1 MNGREDHRRQPG
13 GSAHNHPDGRRGSG
27 WGGVGTVASSGFPP
41 GTGLQMLRGFQTPK
55 LGLIYRAD
63 VFISPDGRKDGA
75 DGGWTPDK
83 RRQRATLANRCDI
96 SHRPPKKGGASA
108 PYPPELLLAIISR

>member
-1 MNGREDHRRQPG
+1 MDAKITGASREAPPTTTQTGDGGRG
-13 GSAHNHPDGRRGSG
+13 GG
-27 WGGVGTVASSGFPP
+27 GTVASSGFPP

-83 RRQRATLANRCDI
+83 RRQRATLANCCDV
-96 SHRPPKKGGASA
+96 SHLKKGSASA